1 MALLSFVMQS
11 GRNYPTF
18 DAPFFIAADLKWHFS
33 HKNKT
38 YGPFGDKPSA
48 VRAFQALLQ
57 HEGVR

>member
-18 DAPFFIAADLKWHFS
+18 DAPFFIAADLKWHF
-33 HKNKT
+33 N
-38 YGPFGDKPSA
+38 GPFGDKPSA